1 MLLLSVAVACS
12 VAGLSPEIE
21 GSSDETGLLVEMT
34 AEASMLEEVVS
45 GPSGACA
52 IELLS
57 KPDNNISARDDAVTV
72 FPFMAK

>member
-1 MLLLSVAVACS
+1 LSLA
-12 VAGLSPEIE
+12 IE

-34 AEASMLEEVVS
+34 AEASIPEEVVS
-45 GPSGACA
+45 GPNGACA

-57 KPDNNISARDDAVTV
+57 KPDNNIRARDDVVTV